1 MNLDGVETR
10 TVERRVVEADGG
22 HVLVHLALVVVV
34 LAVEGAVDGGDGAQQ
49 TFSGTK
55 KAK

>member
-55 KAK
+55 KAE